1 MINDKSIPHLLLSGP
16 PGCGK
21 TTLAQILIKEMGL
34 EELDVKT
41 INASDD
47 RGIDVFRDTIKSFA
61 TSFAM
66 SGFKIIHLEEADAL
80 TPQAQQALKSF
91 MEEKSD
97 YVRFIFTCNNV
108 NRLIE
113 PIRSRCQELF
123 FRASDKDDIAEYLVR
138 ILVQENISFDL
149 DLLDKYLAYGYPD
162 VRKIVNTIQLNSTN
176 GVLQHPT
183 FDGVVGDYKFKLLDF
198 IEAGDWNEAR
208 KQICGSV
215 TNNEWD
221 NVYRFLYENVSACS
235 KFKNKEKW
243 EEAILV
249 IAEHLYKNS
258 ISADPE
264 INAAAMFIRLGQI

>member
-34 EELDVKT
+34 EDLDVKT

-47 RGIDVFRDTIKSFA
+47 RGIELFRDTIKSFA

-108 NRLIE
+108 NRLIA

-138 ILVQENISFDL
+138 ILVQEKISFDL
-149 DLLDKYLAYGYPD
+149 ELLDKYLAHGYPD
-162 VRKIVNTIQLNSTN
+162 VRKIVNMIQLNSTK
-176 GVLQHPT
+176 GVLQPPT
-183 FDGVVGDYKFKLLDF
+183 FAGVVGDYKFKLLDF

-221 NVYRFLYENVSACS
+221 DVYRFLYENVSSCS